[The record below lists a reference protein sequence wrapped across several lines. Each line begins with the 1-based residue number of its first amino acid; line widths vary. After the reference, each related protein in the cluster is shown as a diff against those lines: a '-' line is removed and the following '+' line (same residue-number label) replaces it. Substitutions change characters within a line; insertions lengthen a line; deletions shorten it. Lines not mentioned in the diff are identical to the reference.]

1 MLVLLAINLS
11 QARHIGNNRLRRED
25 NHQSEASTEKS
36 VDVSE
41 LLLKNLVVGPPAGA
55 PQISLNVNS
64 KLDDGLIEFINGAE
78 SKNVQEKEEPKKST
92 EAKSTVENDEKAGSS
107 TSKPNNSAKSNGE
120 ENNRSDSADKK
131 ADAIGNTKDDG
142 NKDTPKE
149 SDKPK
154 SDGNFGDKTKKHSD
168 DGKSD
173 KKSDDKRNSSNDKS
187 KSKSNDDSNRGKRGE
202 IAGPISGFG
211 YSFR

>member
-11 QARHIGNNRLRRED
+11 QARHIGNNRFRRED
-25 NHQSEASTEKS
+25 SQQSEASTEKS

-64 KLDDGLIEFINGAE
+64 KLDDSLIEFINDAE
-78 SKNVQEKEEPKKST
+78 NKNVQEKEAPKKSI
-92 EAKSTVENDEKAGSS
+92 ESKSKIEDDEKAGSS
-107 TSKPNNSAKSNGE
+107 TSKPNISAKSNDE
-120 ENNRSDSADKK
+120 ENNRSWHEK

-154 SDGNFGDKTKKHSD
+154 GGGNSGDKTKKHSD
-168 DGKSD
+168 DGESD
-173 KKSDDKRNSSNDKS
+173 KRSDDKRNSSNDKS

-202 IAGPISGFG
+202 INGSISGFG